1 MTKNNASWDL
11 DAIYRGFDDPAWKAA
26 VRESRAAFDGLRED
40 LSAGEE
46 TLPAEDLAALL
57 ARYDEAALRFST
69 PETFLTL
76 WIMGSL
82 KWRPAWE
89 TVSAFPRVM
98 TTA

>member
-1 MTKNNASWDL
+1 MASSGMVTSVSCTYPMGMPMMT
-11 DAIYRGFDDPAWKAA
+11 F
-26 VRESRAAFDGLRED
+26 
-40 LSAGEE
+40 
-46 TLPAEDLAALL
+46 
-57 ARYDEAALRFST
+57 
-69 PETFLTL
+69 ETFLTL